1 MSIAVVFGLIA
12 FAGVFLFFLG
22 ISQMRRSAG
31 GSEDFQARLAAYG
44 VTTAGAAALPQ
55 TAGFRD
61 SLNRLFQ
68 PAADRVGRGDAK
80 KGKPSVAEQL
90 QRADLKLRPS
100 EYFMIQIGTGLL
112 VGLIGYWRWGL
123 VFALLFFAGYLIP
136 GFYVKYRVSQ
146 RLKKFNTQLGD
157 TLTLLSNALKA
168 GYSFAQAIDTVA
180 KNATAPIGDEFA
192 RAVREMNLGGS
203 PDEAL
208 SNITKR
214 IASADFD
221 LVATAYS
228 IHRTVGGNLAEI
240 LDNIA
245 YTIRER
251 VRIKG
256 EIQTLTAQA
265 RASGTIITALPILL
279 ATFMF
284 FVTPT
289 YFQPM
294 FGSIIG
300 WILLAIGVFM
310 IFIGLA
316 RTPSSNTALTV
327 QQRLSVYGGE
337 KQLTVEEIELQRPF
351 SERVLRPGIERLGSL
366 LSRSTPQKAR
376 QDLLNR
382 LELAG
387 RPGNLTP
394 EDFAAVRL
402 VAAAIVGA
410 LGLLIGLL
418 LANPVYLV
426 IALVVGVI
434 LGYYLPV
441 LWLKQKVDARKAEIQ
456 KALPDAL
463 DLLVICVD
471 AGLGF
476 DAALARVTDKYRNA
490 LSDLLSKALREVS
503 LGRPRLEALDEMGR
517 NSGVEDLHNFM
528 QAVIQSEQFGT
539 GIGKILRIQADEMRR
554 KRRQRAQEKG
564 AQATLKMML
573 PMVGCIFP
581 TLWIVLLGPA
591 VLILMRP
598 RG

>member
-1 MSIAVVFGLIA
+1 MSTTMILA
-12 FAGVFLFFLG
+12 FAVAVGVL
-22 ISQMRRSAG
+22 
-31 GSEDFQARLAAYG
+31 
-44 VTTAGAAALPQ
+44 
-55 TAGFRD
+55 
-61 SLNRLFQ
+61 
-68 PAADRVGRGDAK
+68 
-80 KGKPSVAEQL
+80 
-90 QRADLKLRPS
+90 
-100 EYFMIQIGTGLL
+100 
-112 VGLIGYWRWGL
+112 
-123 VFALLFFAGYLIP
+123 
-136 GFYVKYRVSQ
+136 
-146 RLKKFNTQLGD
+146 
-157 TLTLLSNALKA
+157 
-168 GYSFAQAIDTVA
+168 
-180 KNATAPIGDEFA
+180 
-192 RAVREMNLGGS
+192 
-203 PDEAL
+203 
-208 SNITKR
+208 
-214 IASADFD
+214 
-221 LVATAYS
+221 
-228 IHRTVGGNLAEI
+228 
-240 LDNIA
+240 
-245 YTIRER
+245 
-251 VRIKG
+251 
-256 EIQTLTAQA
+256 
-265 RASGTIITALPILL
+265 
-279 ATFMF
+279 
-284 FVTPT
+284 
-289 YFQPM
+289 
-294 FGSIIG
+294 
-300 WILLAIGVFM
+300 M

-351 SERVLRPGIERLGSL
+351 SERVLRPAIERLGSL

-426 IALVVGVI
+426 IALVAGVI

-441 LWLKQKVDARKAEIQ
+441 LWLKQKVDARKSEIQ

-476 DAALARVTDKYRNA
+476 DAALARVTDKYKNA
-490 LSDLLSKALREVS
+490 LSELLAKALREVS

-517 NSGVEDLHNFM
+517 NSGVEDLHNFI

-554 KRRQRAQEKG
+554 KRRQRAQERG

-591 VLILMRP
+591 VLILMQP